1 MFRVFKIFFRTLFFS
16 LFCAA
21 AFWASRAENP
31 RDGLEELARLPDC
44 DFAGLAENC
53 WAEGKRAEAFACLE
67 YAVSNKT
74 GDAGECAFL
83 LEKYLK
89 SVELRNSAW
98 GRLCAVGRGFATG
111 DVDGA
116 DALAGAALSDL
127 LLYGDLRDIVKETAI
142 NEKADPF
149 VLALASAGAATTLF
163 PPADG
168 ALSLA
173 KIAKRAG
180 SLAAPLEKSILRAL
194 KSALKSPPAKAAE
207 ELKKNLGPIAALS
220 EKTKTWTGFS
230 AVLKSAD
237 SPEGVSKICALI
249 DKSPDNAAKLEQIL
263 FISGKNAK
271 RSFDFIVE
279 NSQRGMDFLY
289 SAMRKGPRAA
299 EFAARHPSF
308 AARAAKNAY
317 KGYPLAAAEIADAAA
332 ALFGK
337 SEALRWLAVFCL
349 SAAAAAAALPYGY
362 IFSAAREIDKARFR
376 ARAVAGAAILCALL
390 GAAATAAFAHFANPP
405 EGAEPVGDVEQPDS
419 AFPISRWADAVCD
432 VNFTME
438 EDAYINESF
447 DISVKAPIVETDAGK
462 FAVCGFDAVGFGL
475 KQIADGGVYKLGMRV
490 RKRGGKP
497 FSFSPKSVF
506 ADADGRVFIPV
517 ENASGT
523 ALGIAGDCIDAGEIA
538 LFSKNFGFKSS
549 PAEIS
554 VPSPGVLNV
563 ISECEDGDS
572 IVTRGGKFYGVVV
585 KAKKSATCAK
595 TESSAPAG
603 FREIPLTKPDSET
616 YYRDFMRAILEI
628 SKERGRGK

>member
-1 MFRVFKIFFRTLFFS
+1 MFRILKIFSKTLLFA

-31 RDGLEELARLPDC
+31 RSAIEELARLPDC

-74 GDAGECAFL
+74 GDADECAFL
-83 LEKYLK
+83 REKYLK
-89 SVELRNSAW
+89 SEELRNSAW

-116 DALAGAALSDL
+116 DSLAGAALSDL

-142 NEKADPF
+142 NDKADPF

-180 SLAAPLEKSILRAL
+180 SLAAPLENSILRAIR
-194 KSALKSPPAKAAE
+194 SALKSPPAKAAE
-207 ELKKNLGPIAALS
+207 ELKKSLGPISGLS
-220 EKTKTWTGFS
+220 KKTKTWTGFS

-237 SPEGVSKICALI
+237 SPEDISKICALLG
-249 DKSPDNAAKLEQIL
+249 KSPDNAAKLEQIL
-263 FISGKNAK
+263 FISGKSAK
-271 RSFDFIVE
+271 RSFDFVVE

-317 KGYPLAAAEIADAAA
+317 KGYPLAAAEIADAAT

-349 SAAAAAAALPYGY
+349 SVSAFAAALPYGY
-362 IFSAAREIDKARFR
+362 IFSAAKEIDKARYR
-376 ARAVAGAAILCALL
+376 ARAAAAAAILCALS
-390 GAAATAAFAHFANPP
+390 GAAATAAFAHFANSP
-405 EGAEPVGDVEQPDS
+405 EGAKPAGGEAPPEP
-419 AFPISRWADAVCD
+419 AFTISRWADAVCE

-447 DISVKAPIVETDAGK
+447 DISVKAPIVETSAGK

-475 KQIADGGVYKLGMRV
+475 KQIADGGVYKLDMRV

-506 ADADGRVFIPV
+506 ADAAGRVFIPL
-517 ENASGT
+517 EDASCA
-523 ALGIAGDCIDAGEIA
+523 ALGIAGDGVDAGEIA

-554 VPSPGVLNV
+554 VPSPGILNV

-572 IVTRGGKFYGVVV
+572 IVTRGGKFYGVV
-585 KAKKSATCAK
+585 AKGKMSATCAK
-595 TESSAPAG
+595 TEVSAPAG

-616 YYRDFMRAILEI
+616 YYTDFMRVVREI
-628 SKERGRGK
+628 SKERGGGK